1 MKVFAD
7 INVSVA
13 IVAGLRALGHD
24 VTRVDG
30 FLPATATDA
39 EISSLARA
47 HQAAVLTRD
56 QDFAALLAM
65 TGGTAPSI
73 VNLRHSRTDSEF
85 LVRLLDEVLR
95 AHDADLVAGAVVSID
110 DGGVRVH
117 ELPIGTQR

>member
-24 VTRVDG
+24 ATRVDE
-30 FLPATATDA
+30 FLPATASDA

-47 HQAAVLTRD
+47 EVAAVVTRD

-85 LVRLLDEVLR
+85 LIRLLDEVLR
-95 AHDADLVAGAVVSID
+95 THDAELIAGAVVTID

-117 ELPIGTQR
+117 ELPIGTHL